1 MNYPKYYSISANDLE
16 KGAKI
21 PFTVVA
27 DAGEMH
33 FEYALQMMETIIQ
46 NNVAGKNT
54 VFICPCGP
62 TDQYPIFAR
71 LVNERRVS
79 LKNTWIINMDE
90 YLTDDGQWVG
100 YDSQFSFHAIM
111 DNMLYN
117 RIDPELVMPKDQRVF
132 PDPNCP
138 EKIGELIE
146 KLGGVDMV
154 MGGIAVNGHIAFNEP
169 DAEKSVEEFAA
180 LPTRVVE
187 LTPETRIKDA
197 ILGRGGAIDIMPK
210 KAISVGMKEML
221 SAKKLLLSMANNMQ
235 RAVIRR
241 ALHGEVTS
249 ECPITFVQNHP
260 NAQLLVI
267 KSVTE
272 RPF

>member
-1 MNYPKYYSISANDLE
+1 MNYPQYYDISAKDLE

-21 PFTVVA
+21 PITIVA

-33 FEYALQMMETIIQ
+33 YEYALQMMEEIQ
-46 NNVAGKNT
+46 KNNAIGKKT

-62 TDQYPIFAR
+62 TEQYPIFAR
-71 LVNERRVS
+71 LVNERGIS
-79 LKNTWIINMDE
+79 LKDTWIINMDE
-90 YLTDDGQWVG
+90 YLDENGQWVD
-100 YDSQFSFHAIM
+100 YNSQFSFHAIM
-111 DNMLYN
+111 DAMLYN
-117 RIDPELVMPKDQRVF
+117 RIDPALVMPKEQRVF

-146 KLGGVDMV
+146 QLGGVDIV

-169 DAEKSVEEFAA
+169 DSTKTVEEFAA
-180 LPTRVVE
+180 LSTRVVE

-197 ILGRGGAIDIMPK
+197 ILGRGGAIDIMPT
-210 KAISVGMKEML
+210 KAITVGMKEML
-221 SAKKLLLSMANNMQ
+221 AAKKMLLSMANNMQ

-249 ECPITFVQNHP
+249 ACPITFVQTHS

-267 KSVTE
+267 ESVTE